1 MKHRWLGFWLIGAM
15 GLGSV
20 SGAAA
25 ADPKKEGEI
34 LNDEGRALS
43 RAKKW
48 DEARK
53 KFEASYAKVG
63 TPGVL
68 FNLAWAEQNLGQ
80 YRAALRHYRVYLELP
95 PTEKITAQA
104 RADAQKY
111 AGECAAKLCTFYVR
125 GATKITV
132 DGEAP
137 GELEPG
143 SHKLEMEGS
152 QGPKSKT
159 LACAAGEKV
168 AVEYEEKSAVV
179 APIPVPSS
187 TGTTRPPDPPPT
199 ERMEKGSWVVPG
211 VLAAVGAVG
220 LGVGVGL
227 QLSATSARDE
237 ARTLQQPGVCVDR
250 ASASCVALQDSLDS
264 ASGQRTGAS
273 IALVGGGV
281 LVGAAVISALV
292 IRPWETRVI
301 REGYVLPMMGPGL
314 GGAAVGGRF

>member
-25 ADPKKEGEI
+25 ADAKKEGEL

-43 RAKKW
+43 RAGKW

-80 YRAALRHYRVYLELP
+80 YRAALRHYRLYLALP
-95 PTEKITAQA
+95 ATEKVTAQGKA
-104 RADAQKY
+104 AAEKSVT
-111 AGECAAKLCTFYVR
+111 ECAAKLCSFEVH
-125 GATKITV
+125 GATKVTV

-137 GELEPG
+137 SELEPG
-143 SHKLEMEGS
+143 SHKVEMEGS

-159 LACAAGEKV
+159 LTCAAGEKV
-168 AVEYEEKSAVV
+168 AVEYEDKTAVV

-199 ERMEKGSWVVPG
+199 ERPETGSWLVPA
-211 VLAAVGAVG
+211 VLAGVGVVG
-220 LGVGVGL
+220 LGVGIGL
-227 QLSATSARDE
+227 GAASSSTSSNGVALFRSGACANLSSAECATAKDDE
-237 ARTLQQPGVCVDR
+237 SS
-250 ASASCVALQDSLDS
+250 ASALK
-264 ASGQRTGAS
+264 TGS
-273 IALVGGGV
+273 LVGYIGG
-281 LVGAAVISALV
+281 GALIAAGVVAALV
-292 IRPWETRVI
+292 IAPWRP
-301 REGYVLPMMGPGL
+301 REAQRTVWVAPSL
-314 GGAAVGGRF
+314 GGVSMGGRF